1 MVFLKNPTKIIITE
15 AGRDVKQ
22 PPGCFYLLSDA
33 AGSMRDGSWSKKRGG
48 PPEGGGVLGGG
59 WIRGFGGG
67 EWRLFLF

>member
-33 AGSMRDGSWSKKRGG
+33 AGSMRDGSWSKKRR
-48 PPEGGGVLGGG
+48 
-59 WIRGFGGG
+59 IHRMRRF
-67 EWRLFLF
+67 F